1 MEKPPKYKPDT
12 AKNITLRVPL
22 DVSDPL
28 EQMSED
34 SGITRN
40 RLIVSAIR
48 EMLMKNKYIIK

>member
-1 MEKPPKYKPDT
+1 MEKEPKYKPESS
-12 AKNITLRVPL
+12 KSFTLRVPL

-48 EMLMKNKYIIK
+48 EMLTKNKYIIK